1 MAGKLIMD
9 VEVQVSLPLEGNK
22 NGTAMQDSSTFK
34 NASVPIIIILSYVSP
49 FRLVL
54 IDQRFF
60 GFINVSGMITFMVLG
75 FEGVLIHN

>member
-1 MAGKLIMD
+1 
-9 VEVQVSLPLEGNK
+9 
-22 NGTAMQDSSTFK
+22 MQDSSTFK

-49 FRLVL
+49 FRLVS

-75 FEGVLIHN
+75 FEGVFNTQLIHQFNSRTSLGYKG